1 MTTAQKQAYD
11 IAQMYI
17 QGSERERQIILSFF
31 QGEEREIFLKG
42 VGLIHLFSD
51 QDFYNSVRD
60 TIKDRIVKEL
70 YA

>member
-11 IAQMYI
+11 IAQTYI
-17 QGSERERQIILSFF
+17 QGSERERKIILSFF

-60 TIKDRIVKEL
+60 SLKDRLIKEL